1 MMDTDLERPMPM
13 PLLLAE
19 KARQDG
25 EHVLAVFDDVTLTY
39 AGLYDQSM
47 ALAAAL
53 ARRGVGKGD
62 PVIILMGNEP
72 EILISMFA
80 LAYIG
85 ALAVPTNPALK
96 GQSLAHVFAITKAKY
111 MIAESQFLSRVRE
124 ALGGDEGLERII
136 VAGRDYVP
144 SEPREERYADLMA
157 EKNPQPQV
165 AMERTDPW
173 MVLFTSG
180 TTGVSKGVVLPHQ
193 QLSSTSWD
201 IAHSVF
207 LDEDSV
213 FYTFYP
219 LFHLNA
225 IIFGPLGCL
234 ISGGKTVVRREFPR
248 ENLLN
253 ELHRYKATHW
263 SALPFLFRGLLAQPP
278 RADDR
283 DIVLK
288 IVMCIGVTTELIDA
302 FEQRFG
308 CKLVAGYGAT
318 ESAMVGLPASARLC
332 TAGRLNPR
340 HQLRI
345 VDEEGRDAP
354 AGKVGEWWTKPHHIY
369 DHMLGYYNMP
379 EATAKAFQDGWF
391 KTGDLGW
398 RDEQGYLH
406 FTDRVKESLKRR
418 GENVSTYE
426 VETVLQNFPGISGA
440 AVVGYREGPGGEE
453 EVRAFLE
460 LSPGVPPLN
469 YAALVGHCAK
479 HLAYFMVPRYFDTGL
494 QLPRTAL
501 GKIEKHK
508 LKSYPLTEKTFDVK
522 AAGIRVER

>member
-1 MMDTDLERPMPM
+1 MMEPELERPVPM
-13 PLLLAE
+13 PLLLAD
-19 KARQDG
+19 KARRDG
-25 EHVLAVFDDVTLTY
+25 ERVLAVFDDVTLTY
-39 AGLYDQSM
+39 ASLYDQSM

-53 ARRGVGKGD
+53 AKRGVGKGD
-62 PVIILMGNEP
+62 PIIILMGNEP
-72 EILISMFA
+72 EILVSMFA

-96 GQSLAHVFAITKAKY
+96 GQSLAHVFAITKARY
-111 MIAESQFLSRVRE
+111 LIAESQYLSRTYE
-124 ALGGDEGLERII
+124 ALGDGNALERII
-136 VAGRDYVP
+136 VVGRDYIP
-144 SEPREERYADLMA
+144 SQPKEERYADLMA
-157 EKNPQPQV
+157 EKNPLPKL
-165 AMERTDPW
+165 AMERSDPW

-201 IAHSVF
+201 ITRSVF

-253 ELHRYKATHW
+253 ELHQYKATHW
-263 SALPFLFRGLLAQPP
+263 SALPFLLRGLLALPP
-278 RADDR
+278 RDDDR
-283 DIVLK
+283 DIALK
-288 IVMCIGVTTELIDA
+288 IVMCIGVTTEMIDA
-302 FEQRFG
+302 FERRFG

-318 ESAMVGLPASARLC
+318 ESAMVGLPAPAQLC
-332 TAGRLNPR
+332 TAGRQNPR
-340 HQLRI
+340 HQLRV
-345 VDEEGRDAP
+345 VDEEGRDVP
-354 AGKVGEWWTKPHHIY
+354 TGKVGEWWIKTHHVY
-369 DHMLGYYNMP
+369 DRMLGYYNMP
-379 EATAKAFQDGWF
+379 EATANAFQDGWF

-418 GENVSTYE
+418 GENISTYE
-426 VETVLQNFPGISGA
+426 VETVLQNYPGVSGA

-460 LSPGVPPLN
+460 LSPGAPPIDH
-469 YAALVGHCAK
+469 AALISHCAR
-479 HLAYFMVPRYFDTGL
+479 HLAYFMVPRYFDTGV

-508 LKSYPLTEKTFDVK
+508 LKDYPLSASTFDVK